1 MALTQTIPPVAY
13 DGTVLAAAWN
23 TRRLYSEAGQR
34 IAAAFLVDL
43 DLVVFV
49 DVDRGIEGRF
59 AVDEDMASLITDAR
73 DLQAEVMYRYDRGE
87 FRESMHDVPASVVG
101 RLHHLATNAGA

>member
-1 MALTQTIPPVAY
+1 MALIQNTPPVAD

-23 TRRLYSEAGQR
+23 TRRLYSAAGQR
-34 IAAAFLVDL
+34 IAAAFLIDY

-49 DVDRGIEGRF
+49 DIDRGIEGKF
-59 AVDEDMASLITDAR
+59 PVDAELASLITDER
-73 DLQAEVMYRYDRGE
+73 DLRAEVMYRYDRGE
-87 FRESMHDVPASVVG
+87 FRESLFDVPASVVG